1 RSVALLC
8 LLRRPPVPTLLPYT
22 TLFRSPAARTDV
34 LAELA
39 EVGVRAGAGL
49 DLLLL
54 ELLLEPTAGLVGA
67 ALGDLLGLPQ
77 HLCGHREGET
87 GAALDDQ
94 QLFLDTH
101 GSHRP
106 SVQDPAGPP
115 TTRAGGSPLRR
126 AARCYRRGAPFPTTR
141 RSCSWCTSPTSSTP
155 RSERFSPTWVSGTA
169 CGTARPRRGCS
180 PAARRTS
187 RSTW

>member
-77 HLCGHREGET
+77 HLCGHREGAT

-94 QLFLDTH
+94 QI
-101 GSHRP
+101 G
-106 SVQDPAGPP
+106 
-115 TTRAGGSPLRR
+115 RASCREGGIDRGGDETVR
-126 AARCYRRGAPFPTTR
+126 NEYRRGMH
-141 RSCSWCTSPTSSTP
+141 
-155 RSERFSPTWVSGTA
+155 
-169 CGTARPRRGCS
+169 
-180 PAARRTS
+180 
-187 RSTW
+187 